1 MISRQMIIPLY
12 KCINSKGSLLLTKNC
27 AKFATLQNTF
37 RQFSV
42 NPFIDFKT
50 CFFFTNAKLISKRY
64 KPQASFS
71 FVEIPRYSF
80 SLHAVDD
87 CRRTK
92 PISKWAPRLVYW
104 TTLIMLRDFV
114 NPFFLICWEK
124 NHSLGRPFAG
134 YNIYF
139 VWFNL

>member
-1 MISRQMIIPLY
+1 MIIPSY

-104 TTLIMLRDFV
+104 TTLIMMRDFV
-114 NPFFLICWEK
+114 NLFF
-124 NHSLGRPFAG
+124 
-134 YNIYF
+134 
-139 VWFNL
+139 FNLLRKESFTRQTFCRVQHLFRMI

>member
-104 TTLIMLRDFV
+104 TRLIMLRDFV
-114 NPFFLICWEK
+114 NLFF
-124 NHSLGRPFAG
+124 
-134 YNIYF
+134 
-139 VWFNL
+139 FNLLRNESFTRQTFCTVQHLFRMI

>member
-1 MISRQMIIPLY
+1 MIIPSY

-50 CFFFTNAKLISKRY
+50 CFFVTNAKLISKRY

-80 SLHAVDD
+80 SLHTVDD

-114 NPFFLICWEK
+114 NLFF
-124 NHSLGRPFAG
+124 
-134 YNIYF
+134 
-139 VWFNL
+139 FNLLRKESFTRRTFCTVQHLFRMI

>member
-12 KCINSKGSLLLTKNC
+12 KCINSKGSLLLTKNY

-71 FVEIPRYSF
+71 FVEIPIGTVFLSMR
-80 SLHAVDD
+80 
-87 CRRTK
+87 
-92 PISKWAPRLVYW
+92 W
-104 TTLIMLRDFV
+104 TTV
-114 NPFFLICWEK
+114 GVQNQ
-124 NHSLGRPFAG
+124 
-134 YNIYF
+134 
-139 VWFNL
+139 